1 MIKIYLS
8 KLLGEKRITQAE
20 LARRTGIRPS
30 TINEIYWE
38 LVERISLEHIDLICS
53 ELDCEIQDFI
63 KVIHEK
69 RGEKCKDNK
78 LEKVK

>member
-1 MIKIYLS
+1 M
-8 KLLGEKRITQAE
+8 TQAE
-20 LARRTGIRPS
+20 LARRTGIRPG

-38 LVERISLEHIDLICS
+38 LVERINLEHIDLICT

-69 RGEKCKDNK
+69 KGVKCKDDELK
-78 LEKVK
+78 KIKMK